1 MAIEKEIISQNGE
14 KRKYFKIG
22 KVNLDYENNNYS
34 IECISYTDKSYRDK
48 EKKDLEEY
56 EALKKEYH
64 ELSAKEE
71 KTQSDLTRLEELNI
85 SELENARLNVE
96 PLFLKRETFSI
107 DLTEELR
114 KLFYDLLKQ
123 NEKFIGAIDIFDNIS
138 QKEENENV

>member
-138 QKEENENV
+138 KKEENENV

>member
-48 EKKDLEEY
+48 EKKGLEEY
-56 EALKKEYH
+56 EVLKKEYH

-71 KTQSDLTRLEELNI
+71 KTKSDLARLDELNI

-96 PLFLKRETFSI
+96 PLFLKRETFLI

-123 NEKFIGAIDIFDNIS
+123 NEKFIGATDVFDNIS

>member
-14 KRKYFKIG
+14 KRKYFRIG
-22 KVNLDYENNNYS
+22 KINLDYENNIYN
-34 IECISYTDKSYRDK
+34 IECVSYTDKSYRDK
-48 EKKDLEEY
+48 EKESLKEY
-56 EALKKEYH
+56 EELKAEYH

-71 KTQSDLTRLEELNI
+71 KTQSDLARLDELNI
-85 SELENARLNVE
+85 SELENARLNLE

-114 KLFYDLLKQ
+114 DLFYTLLKQ
-123 NEKFIGAIDIFDNIS
+123 NENFINAIDVFDNIS

>member
-22 KVNLDYENNNYS
+22 KVNLDYENNNYN

-71 KTQSDLTRLEELNI
+71 KTQSDLARLEELNI

-123 NEKFIGAIDIFDNIS
+123 NEKFIGATDVFDNII

>member
-14 KRKYFKIG
+14 KRKYFRIG
-22 KVNLDYENNNYS
+22 KVNLDYENNIYN

-48 EKKDLEEY
+48 EKESLKEY
-56 EALKKEYH
+56 EELKAEYH

-71 KTQSDLTRLEELNI
+71 KTQSDLARLDELNI
-85 SELENARLNVE
+85 SELENARLNLE

-114 KLFYDLLKQ
+114 DLFYTLLKQ
-123 NEKFIGAIDIFDNIS
+123 NENFINAIDVFDNIN
-138 QKEENENV
+138 QKEENKNV

>member
-14 KRKYFKIG
+14 KRKYFRIS
-22 KVNLDYENNNYS
+22 KVNLDYENNIYN

-48 EKKDLEEY
+48 EKESLKEY
-56 EALKKEYH
+56 EELKAEYH

-71 KTQSDLTRLEELNI
+71 KTQSDLARLDELNI
-85 SELENARLNVE
+85 SELENARLNLE

-114 KLFYDLLKQ
+114 DLFYTLLKQ
-123 NEKFIGAIDIFDNIS
+123 NENFINAIDVFDSIS

>member
-14 KRKYFKIG
+14 KRKYFRIS
-22 KVNLDYENNNYS
+22 KVNLDYENNIYN

-48 EKKDLEEY
+48 EKESLKEY
-56 EALKKEYH
+56 EELKAEYH

-71 KTQSDLTRLEELNI
+71 KTQSDLARLDELNI
-85 SELENARLNVE
+85 SELENARLNLE

-114 KLFYDLLKQ
+114 DLFYTLLKQ
-123 NEKFIGAIDIFDNIS
+123 NENFINAIDVFDSIG
-138 QKEENENV
+138 QKEENGNV

>member
-14 KRKYFKIG
+14 KRKYFRIG

-34 IECISYTDKSYRDK
+34 VECISYTDKSYRDK
-48 EKKDLEEY
+48 EKENLKEY
-56 EALKKEYH
+56 EELKAEYH

-71 KTQSDLTRLEELNI
+71 KTQSDLARLDELNI
-85 SELENARLNVE
+85 SELENTRLNLE

-107 DLTEELR
+107 DLTKELR
-114 KLFYDLLKQ
+114 DLFYTLLKQ
-123 NEKFIGAIDIFDNIS
+123 NENFINAIDVFDSIS

>member
-14 KRKYFKIG
+14 KRKYFRISKI
-22 KVNLDYENNNYS
+22 NLDYENNIYN

-48 EKKDLEEY
+48 EKESLKEY
-56 EALKKEYH
+56 EELKAEYY
-64 ELSAKEE
+64 ELSTKEE
-71 KTQSDLTRLEELNI
+71 KTQNDLVRLNELNI
-85 SELENARLNVE
+85 SELENARLNLE

-114 KLFYDLLKQ
+114 DLFYNLLKQ
-123 NEKFIGAIDIFDNIS
+123 NEKFIGAADVFDSIN